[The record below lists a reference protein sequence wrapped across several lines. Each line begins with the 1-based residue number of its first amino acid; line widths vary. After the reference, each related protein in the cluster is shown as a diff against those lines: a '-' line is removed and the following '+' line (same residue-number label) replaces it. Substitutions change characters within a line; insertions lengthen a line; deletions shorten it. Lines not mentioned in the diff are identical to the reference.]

1 MAFPIPA
8 HLPRRGAPPQDVSS
22 AILAKI
28 DAATSKTLTP
38 SLAASWLRE
47 LDQNILDTK
56 KRIHDRLHGDLPLFE
71 QQEASAKSVQTRLH
85 ALTTEIEDLTHKLS
99 APESGLV
106 PTLISTLTKHAALQQ
121 ETAEANVLYDCLD
134 HLSRFKAEL
143 TSLDGLIRD
152 GQLPQAVQAYR
163 NMDKLSEEHP
173 RPLAHSEI
181 LIDLKSK
188 FRATRARAEDQLSDA
203 YNRSIVVSP
212 DTLIILPTIKV
223 RQSATSI
230 SLSEIL
236 ASLTSSAL
244 LNHLNLLRRDLMALY
259 VIRILEQS
267 SPISLTLTD
276 EHTLSC
282 SPVPPNGDALDNVST
297 VLNFVSTYLLAALP
311 SPQDVQF
318 AHSLHKPITQSVLD
332 NLLIPSL
339 PPSFEPL
346 ASYLELLKKSV
357 KFEEEIVDG
366 VLGREHREC
375 LIANWANGIDG
386 HYERQRRLLIL
397 DAARDLIVS
406 SSAKFDTFTV
416 QVEQQPEP
424 SVPTVVPVQ
433 DDVSEND
440 AWGLDE
446 SPAETLIKAG
456 ESKDTA
462 ADSWGFDDDGMDVD
476 PSPHQNGNGNG
487 KMDTDPSDAWGWND
501 DEASPSQDE
510 VPWDDDP
517 WGDPPVEDEK
527 PPVITSPPKIANGL
541 FKKDKKHLNGH
552 SPSTSSP
559 IIPSP
564 SISSPSVPQKP
575 PEKQDKRP
583 PNLAP
588 PKESY
593 LVSSQMQEI
602 LGMIENVLNE
612 GTHLAESRIFSTSV
626 SPGTLILLTAPSI
639 LDLYRAMTPAVFGKE
654 LQTSLNAPM
663 MFSNNC
669 LYLSSA
675 LDKIEPGAAKERLR
689 DAQRRLKV
697 LGDSWYSDTVV
708 SFKPSARHVYLAFNV
723 QYRQRESLDKIIV
736 DGAAGFTFTGD
747 QDRYDECEAA
757 LSRALQDIRQA
768 AAQWRGVLTKSK
780 YYAAIGAITEA
791 VLSRVL
797 DDITALPDIPEVE
810 SRRLSELCRILH
822 ALEGLFVEDPEKP
835 SFVVAYV
842 PSWLK
847 FSYLSEL
854 LEASMADF
862 RYLFEEGALVDFE
875 IDELVRLVRALF
887 ADTSLRTETINK
899 LSGGHP
905 FQSPSL

>member
-1 MAFPIPA
+1 MAFPVPT
-8 HLPRRGAPPQDVSS
+8 HLPRRGAPPQDISS
-22 AILAKI
+22 AILSKI
-28 DAATSKTLTP
+28 DAATSKALTP
-38 SLAASWLRE
+38 SLAASWLQE

-85 ALTTEIEDLTHKLS
+85 ALTTEIEDLTNKLS

-106 PTLISTLTKHAALQQ
+106 PTLINTLTKHAALQQ
-121 ETAEANVLYDCLD
+121 ETAESNVLYDCLD
-134 HLSRFKAEL
+134 HLFRFKAEL
-143 TSLDGLIRD
+143 TSLDALIRD
-152 GQLPQAVQAYR
+152 GRLPQAVEAYR
-163 NMDKLSEEHP
+163 NMDKLVEEHP
-173 RPLAHSEI
+173 RPLASSEI
-181 LIDLKSK
+181 LVDLKTK

-212 DTLIILPTIKV
+212 DTLMILPTIKV
-223 RQSATSI
+223 RQSPTSI

-236 ASLTSSAL
+236 ASLTPSAL

-259 VIRILEQS
+259 VIRIFEQT
-267 SPISLTLTD
+267 SPVSLSLND

-282 SPVPPNGDALDNVST
+282 SPVSPSADALDNVST
-297 VLNFVSTYLLAALP
+297 VLNFVSTYLFAALP

-318 AHSLHKPITQSVLD
+318 ARSLQKPITQSVLD
-332 NLLIPSL
+332 NFLIPSL
-339 PPSFEPL
+339 PSSFDPL
-346 ASYLELLKKSV
+346 ASYLELLKKAV

-366 VLGREHREC
+366 ILGREHKER
-375 LIANWANGIDG
+375 LIANWANGVDG

-406 SSAKFDTFTV
+406 PSAKFDTFTV
-416 QVEQQPEP
+416 QVELQPEP
-424 SVPTVVPVQ
+424 SVPTVVPIQ
-433 DDVSEND
+433 DDVPEGD
-440 AWGLDE
+440 AWGFDE
-446 SPAETLIKAG
+446 SPAETSSKAV

-462 ADSWGFDDDGMDVD
+462 ADSWGFDDDAMDTD
-476 PSPHQNGNGNG
+476 PSPKQNGNGNG
-487 KMDTDPSDAWGWND
+487 KTETDPSDAWGWND
-501 DEASPSQDE
+501 DEVSPSQDE

-517 WGDPPVEDEK
+517 WGDPPAEDEK

-541 FKKDKKHLNGH
+541 FKKDRKHLNGH
-552 SPSTSSP
+552 SPSISSP
-559 IIPSP
+559 IVSSP
-564 SISSPSVPQKP
+564 SMSSPSVPQKP
-575 PEKQDKRP
+575 PEKQDRRP

-588 PKESY
+588 PRESY
-593 LVSSQMQEI
+593 LVSSQMKEI
-602 LGMIENVLNE
+602 LQMIENVLNE
-612 GTHLAESRIFSTSV
+612 GTRLAASHIFSTSA
-626 SPGTLILLTAPSI
+626 SPGTLISLTAPSI
-639 LDLYRAMTPAVFGKE
+639 LDLYRAMYPAVFGKE
-654 LQTSLNAPM
+654 LQTSLNTPM

-669 LYLSSA
+669 LYLSSE
-675 LDKIEPGAAKERLR
+675 LDKIDPGVAKERLR
-689 DAQRRLKV
+689 DAQKRLQV
-697 LGDSWYSDTVV
+697 LGESWYSDTI
-708 SFKPSARHVYLAFNV
+708 
-723 QYRQRESLDKIIV
+723 YRQRESLDKIIV

-768 AAQWRGVLTKSK
+768 AARWRGVLTKSK

-822 ALEGLFVEDPEKP
+822 ALEGLFVEDHEKP

-905 FQSPSL
+905 FQSPPL